1 MLAITSN
8 PVDIALAVVLGVPC
22 LIAAVSYLATWAS
35 GIPVCRHC
43 GIPSLF
49 ARMGSWCP
57 ESDPDD
63 LDLHDFTEVT
73 R

>member
-1 MLAITSN
+1 MFAITTN
-8 PVDIALAVVLGVPC
+8 PVDVALAVVISIPC
-22 LIAAVSYLATWAS
+22 LIAAVSYLAVWS
-35 GIPVCRHC
+35 SEIPVCRHC
-43 GIPSLF
+43 GTPALF

-63 LDLHDFTEVT
+63 LDLHDFTQES